1 MIALVNP
8 VSSGPELSRAL
19 REEGGRCLHLYTAEH
34 RAAHDADL
42 AAASA
47 GPAAVL
53 LHTDLDSTV
62 RALRGLGTERVVA
75 ASEYGVV
82 LADTLAARMG
92 LEHHRPELAPARHD
106 KHLMLRAVADAGLP
120 VAVSHLVRDPDELDK
135 ALADI
140 GRHPVVVKP
149 GNSAGSDGCHTC
161 HTPLQAHQ
169 AFRRIAHARNLLGR
183 RNDGVLVQERLE
195 GELHIVN
202 TVSMGGRHLVGEI
215 YAKRVEWTDGAPL
228 LRHVVSVTRPDRR
241 VRDLVDH
248 TLGCLDALGIR
259 EGAAHSEVMLT
270 PAGPR
275 LVEVNSRVMGPCL
288 SPDPFFAAFGHTQQH
303 LVAERFLRPGDFA
316 RRLDTPYGPARTL
329 ARVFLRALRPGVLTA
344 MDGLRTLRRLPG
356 FHSLTKL
363 PAIGAPVG
371 DPYLTTGAG
380 GLAYFVSDDPE
391 LLAHSLAVVHAMEES
406 GALFQLDAR

>member
-1 MIALVNP
+1 MIVLVNP

-19 REEGGRCLHLYTAEH
+19 REEGGECLHLYTAEH
-34 RAAHDADL
+34 RTAYEADR
-42 AAASA
+42 AAAPGA
-47 GPAAVL
+47 AAVL
-53 LHTDLDSTV
+53 LHTDTDSTV
-62 RALRGLGTERVVA
+62 RELRGLGAERIVA

-106 KHLMLRAVADAGLP
+106 KHLMIRAVAEAGLP
-120 VAVSHLVRDPDELDK
+120 VAATHVVRDPEELDK
-135 ALADI
+135 ALADL
-140 GRHPVVVKP
+140 GRYPVVVKP

-161 HTPLQAHQ
+161 HTRHQAHQ
-169 AFRRIAHARNLLGR
+169 AFHRTVHARNLLGR
-183 RNDGVLVQERLE
+183 RNDEILVQEQLE
-195 GELHIVN
+195 GDLHIVN
-202 TVSMGGRHLVGEI
+202 TVSAAGRHLVGEV
-215 YAKRVEWTDGAPL
+215 YAKHVEWTDGAPL
-228 LRHVVSVTRPDRR
+228 LRHVVAVTRPDRD
-241 VRDLVDH
+241 VRELVDY

-275 LVEVNSRVMGPCL
+275 LVEVNSRIMGPCL
-288 SPDPFFAAFGHTQQH
+288 SPDPFFAAFGYTQQH
-303 LVAERFLRPGDFA
+303 LVAERFLRPGDFT
-316 RRLDTPYGPARTL
+316 RRFSTPYGPARTL
-329 ARVFLRALRPGVLTA
+329 ARIFLRARRPGVLTA

-356 FHSLTKL
+356 FHSLTRL
-363 PAIGAPVG
+363 PAIGSPVA

-406 GALFQLDAR
+406 GTLFRLDAR